1 MEKMGGLL
9 ERSLVAGKS
18 FKTCHSYQYYITVVN
33 IFIISNTEFYSKKKN
48 NLLLFA
54 GVTVTEVLL
63 SHIVVQYI
71 VLSIQTALMMLVLF
85 VFFDNPMV
93 GSLVWSLSL
102 LFLTGTSGM
111 CYGKVTVMDFRRAS
125 WRQSPLPIGTFLGL
139 DCPLF

>member
-9 ERSLVAGKS
+9 ERSLVAGLYIFNKENTFDQILNVRLS
-18 FKTCHSYQYYITVVN
+18 INIYVYYVYL
-33 IFIISNTEFYSKKKN
+33 IIK
-48 NLLLFA
+48 

-71 VLSIQTALMMLVLF
+71 VLSVQTALMMLVLF

-111 CYGKVTVMDFRRAS
+111 CYGK
-125 WRQSPLPIGTFLGL
+125 
-139 DCPLF
+139 